1 MMEPGGLDR
10 VLAQLRHWRME
21 QDGAGIL
28 WLTLDRAES
37 GVNALSAEVLAELE
51 QLLPVLAALP
61 AKGLVLR
68 SGKAGG
74 FIAGADVTEF
84 GALGGAAEA
93 LAHIRRGQEVFRQLE
108 GLPMPT
114 VAMIHGFCLGGGLE
128 LALACRH
135 RVASD
140 DPGTRLGLPEV
151 KLGIHPGF
159 GGTVRLTRLLGP
171 APAMDLMLSGRTVS
185 ARSARKLGLV
195 EAVVPE
201 RHLVR
206 AATGALLRAKP
217 AGRPPLAQR
226 LLAAWPLKPLLA
238 RYLRRQ
244 VAARAVPAHYPAP
257 YALIDL
263 WARAP
268 GPEAMYRAEAES
280 VAQLITGSTARNLVR
295 VFQLQEKLKAL
306 GKPGAWTPR
315 CVHVVGGGAMGGD
328 IAAWCALQGLL
339 VTVQDVDAGRLA
351 QVVKRAAELFRK
363 KLRDPREAQ
372 AALDRLVPDLTGAGA
387 ARAELVIE
395 AIFEDAEAKKALY
408 RSLEPRMQADAIL
421 ATNTSSI
428 PLEELAGVLA
438 RPDRFVGLHFFNPVS
453 KMQLVEVVTMPGR
466 RSETA
471 RDTVARAT
479 AFVGAIRRL
488 PLPVKSSPGF
498 LVNRILMPYLMEA
511 LTLVGEGVAPAD
523 IDRAA
528 LAFGMPMGP
537 VLLADTVGLDI
548 CLSVARILGA
558 HHGGAVPARLVEMVA
573 AGHLGRKTGQG
584 FYRFRAGKPV
594 VPGGPAPQPGGE
606 IEQRL
611 MMRLVNEA
619 VACRREQVT
628 LDDDLLDAGVIFGTG
643 FAPFRGGPLN
653 HNRQEGISAQER
665 LLKALEQAHG
675 SRFSPDPGW
684 SSL

>member
-1 MMEPGGLDR
+1 MMEPGGLDG
-10 VLAQLRHWRME
+10 VLAKLRHWRME
-21 QDGAGIL
+21 PDGAGLL
-28 WLTLDRAES
+28 WLTLDRADS
-37 GVNALSAEVLAELE
+37 GVNSLSAEVLTELE
-51 QLLPVLAALP
+51 QVLLGLAEAP
-61 AKGLVLR
+61 ARGLVLR

-74 FIAGADVTEF
+74 FIAGADISEF
-84 GALGGAAEA
+84 GALGSSAEA

-108 GLPMPT
+108 ALPMPT

-140 DPGTRLGLPEV
+140 APGTRLGLPEV

-159 GGTVRLTRLLGP
+159 GGSVRLTRLLGP

-185 ARSARKLGLV
+185 AGGARKLGLV
-195 EAVVPE
+195 DAVVPE
-201 RHLVR
+201 RHLAR
-206 AATGALLRAKP
+206 AAAGAILRDKP
-217 AGRPPLAQR
+217 AARPPMVQR

-238 RYLRRQ
+238 RFLRRQ
-244 VAARAVPAHYPAP
+244 VAARAIPAHYPAP
-257 YALIDL
+257 TALIDL
-263 WARAP
+263 WARS
-268 GPEAMYRAEAES
+268 GDPEAMYRAEAES

-306 GKPGAWTPR
+306 GKQGAPAPR

-328 IAAWCALQGLL
+328 IAAWCALQGML
-339 VTVQDVDAGRLA
+339 VTVQDVDPGRLA
-351 QVVKRAAELFRK
+351 KVVKRAADLFRK

-372 AALDRLVPDLTGAGA
+372 AALDRLVPDLAGAGA
-387 ARAELVIE
+387 ARADLVIE

-408 RSLEPRMQADAIL
+408 RTLEPRMRPDAIL
-421 ATNTSSI
+421 ASNTSSI
-428 PLEELAGVLA
+428 SLEELAVVLV

-453 KMQLVEVVTMPGR
+453 KMQLVEVVAMPGR
-466 RSETA
+466 ASDTA

-511 LTLVGEGVAPAD
+511 LILVGEGVAPAE

-528 LAFGMPMGP
+528 LGFGMPMGP

-558 HHGGAVPARLVEMVA
+558 HYGGVVPARLEELVA
-573 AGHLGRKTGQG
+573 AGHLGRKSGQG
-584 FYRFRAGKPV
+584 FYRFRGGKPV
-594 VPGGPAPQPGGE
+594 IPKGRAPRPGGE

-665 LLKALEQAHG
+665 LMLALEQAHG
-675 SRFSPDPGW
+675 GRFSPDPGW
-684 SSL
+684 ASL

>member
-1 MMEPGGLDR
+1 MIDLAGLDA
-10 VLAQLRHWRME
+10 VMDKLRHWRLE
-21 QDGAGIL
+21 QDAEGIL
-28 WLTLDRAES
+28 WLTLDRAGS
-37 GVNALSAEVLAELE
+37 AVNALSAEVLVELE
-51 QLLPVLAALP
+51 QVVRALAPLKAR
-61 AKGLVLR
+61 GLVLR

-84 GALGGAAEA
+84 AALGSPAEA
-93 LAHIRRGQEVFRQLE
+93 LAHIQRGQEVFRQLE
-108 GLPMPT
+108 ALAMPT
-114 VAMIHGFCLGGGLE
+114 VAMIHGYCLGGGLE

-140 DPGTRLGLPEV
+140 APETKLGLPEV

-159 GGTVRLTRLLGP
+159 GGSVRLTRLLGP
-171 APAMDLMLSGRTVS
+171 VPAMDLMLSGRSVS

-195 EAVVPE
+195 EAAVPE
-201 RHLVR
+201 RHLAR
-206 AATGALLRAKP
+206 AAAGAILRA
-217 AGRPPLAQR
+217 RPRPRLPLLQR
-226 LLAAWPLKPLLA
+226 LLAHWPLKPLLA
-238 RYLRRQ
+238 RTLRRQ
-244 VAARAVPAHYPAP
+244 VAARALPAHYPAP

-263 WARAP
+263 WTRS
-268 GPEAMYRAEAES
+268 GGDPEADYRAEAES

-295 VFQLQEKLKAL
+295 VFHLQEQLKGLARK
-306 GKPGAWTPR
+306 GVRAPS

-351 QVVKRAAELFRK
+351 KVVKRAAELFRK

-387 ARAELVIE
+387 ARADVVIE
-395 AIFEDAEAKKALY
+395 AIFEDAEAKRALY
-408 RSLEPRMQADAIL
+408 RDLEPRMRADAIL

-428 PLEELAGVLA
+428 PLEELARVLV
-438 RPDRFVGLHFFNPVS
+438 RPERFVGLHFFNPVS
-453 KMQLVEVVTMPGR
+453 KMQLVEVVTMPGN
-466 RSETA
+466 A
-471 RDTVARAT
+471 QDAVDLAT
-479 AFVGAIRRL
+479 GFVGAIRRL

-511 LTLVGEGVAPAD
+511 LTLVGEGVAPAE

-558 HHGGAVPARLVEMVA
+558 HFGGTVPPRLEEMVA
-573 AGHLGRKTGQG
+573 AGHLGKKTGQG
-584 FYRFRAGKPV
+584 FYRFRGGRPV
-594 VPGGPAPQPGGE
+594 VPKGRPPQPGGE

-611 MMRLVNEA
+611 MLRMLNEA
-619 VACRREQVT
+619 VACRREGVT
-628 LDDDLLDAGVIFGTG
+628 LSEDLLDAGVIFGTG
-643 FAPFRGGPLN
+643 FAPFRGGPLR
-653 HNRQEGISAQER
+653 HTRQEGVSGQEQQ
-665 LLKALEQAHG
+665 LKAMEREHG
-675 SRFSPDPGW
+675 RRFAADPGW
-684 SSL
+684 ASL